1 MPRDRAASDS
11 RYFHEDVYPQ
21 DPQRERSTRRRHR
34 HRDYDEEESSEA
46 RRERRE
52 RRRADEARRQAE
64 LDIDELRARRE
75 SYYSRPDSERRRE
88 SQRMAQDIRV
98 DREKATPRSTQ
109 KEVRRDGTR
118 PRRRTT
124 ANDDDRSEDYVYGRP
139 QSRGAVE
146 PVTVRR
152 SSTIRRSDEGGS
164 SRTGYSPHSGSRSA
178 SLRKVE
184 TPKLSRS
191 VHLSP

>member
-11 RYFHEDVYPQ
+11 RFFHEDYYTQ
-21 DPQRERSTRRRHR
+21 DPQREHSIRRRHR

-46 RRERRE
+46 RRQRRE
-52 RRRADEARRQAE
+52 LRRADEARRQAA

-88 SQRMAQDIRV
+88 HQRMAQEIRV
-98 DREKATPRSTQ
+98 DSEKAQPRSAQ
-109 KEVRRDGTR
+109 KEVRRDGIR

-124 ANDDDRSEDYVYGRP
+124 ANDDDRSADFVYGRP
-139 QSRGAVE
+139 QSRGPVE

-164 SRTGYSPHSGSRSA
+164 SRTGYSPQSGSRSA

-184 TPKLSRS
+184 TSKLNRS
-191 VHLSP
+191 VPLFP